1 VTRSPRRAA
10 APTPPGRAS
19 RPSVGAPSALSL
31 LTTVEVAELLRVHP
45 KHVYRLLKKGL
56 PARRVGSE
64 WRFDRGDVLLW
75 SGGSSQP
82 EADGGPAVAPVHGAA
97 PALVAGNGDVALMS
111 LLRLSAERGPP
122 LLGFVQADRGS
133 SLDLLARGAVLA
145 AGAHAGG
152 FPSHVG
158 KERLARIHLVARE
171 IGLLTAPG
179 AKPFRIED
187 LLELRLASRP
197 ASAGVRLHLDGA
209 LRAAKLD
216 PDTVHRRA
224 LLLPSHLEV
233 VLAVVSGRADVG
245 LASRAWGVRAGLTFH
260 RLAQE
265 SYGLLVKASDLGDT
279 RVVRLCELAQGKDFR
294 TEVEAIPGYDAEGA
308 GDIRYDA

>member
-1 VTRSPRRAA
+1 MTRPSGRAPASGPPRRVSRAA
-10 APTPPGRAS
+10 VAAQ
-19 RPSVGAPSALSL
+19 SALSL

-64 WRFDRGDVLLW
+64 WRFDRSDVLVW
-75 SGGSSQP
+75 SGGST
-82 EADGGPAVAPVHGAA
+82 ETKADVGAAVAPVHGAP

-122 LLGFVQADRGS
+122 LLGFVQADRSS

-158 KERLARIHLVARE
+158 GERLARIHLVARE

-187 LLELRLASRP
+187 LPELKLASRP
-197 ASAGVRLHLDGA
+197 ASAGVRIHLDAA

-216 PDTVHRRA
+216 PDSVHRRA
-224 LLLPSHLEV
+224 VLLPSHLEV

-245 LASRAWGVRAGLTFH
+245 LASRAWGVRAGLSFH
-260 RLAQE
+260 KLAQE

-294 TEVEAIPGYDAEGA
+294 TEVEAIPGYDADGA